1 MFIDPKHQHI
11 AFAVRRS
18 GMFLEEYLSTRF
30 PFLRTAPEGVW
41 SSIYRHAT
49 PGVQTRTN
57 PHSILLVL
65 SRP

>member
-1 MFIDPKHQHI
+1 MFIDPKHQQI

-49 PGVQTRTN
+49 PTGCKPEPTR
-57 PHSILLVL
+57 I
-65 SRP
+65 RFC